1 MNLSQKIMPLV
12 AQVCSAVICM
22 PVLVFSMMQ
31 LEIYCQPAEPY
42 DVYIKVCCR
51 VTACWAWWHWQIT
64 SQVTPSVHYIQT
76 ISLWI
81 CSSSK
86 TSSADSESSA
96 LLFGINAGVLKG
108 QRKIYKGAGVA
119 LVGAPWTFDSF
130 WMRLRVPEHNNA
142 PDLFTLV
149 QSPLRLAEVMQPL
162 RVEWSVYTWWVFM
175 GIPQGEDP
183 HSYSAFW
190 ETLKTLKSPCLN
202 FPVQVIG
209 GRFFPV
215 TALVKSPAT
224 RGYMDIELPEL
235 WDCGLVLSTEVW
247 KE

>member
-119 LVGAPWTFDSF
+119 LVGALEPLIHFEWGWGFQSTT
-130 WMRLRVPEHNNA
+130 MRR
-142 PDLFTLV
+142 T
-149 QSPLRLAEVMQPL
+149 
-162 RVEWSVYTWWVFM
+162 
-175 GIPQGEDP
+175 
-183 HSYSAFW
+183 
-190 ETLKTLKSPCLN
+190 CLHWYN
-202 FPVQVIG
+202 HRWGWQ
-209 GRFFPV
+209 
-215 TALVKSPAT
+215 K
-224 RGYMDIELPEL
+224 
-235 WDCGLVLSTEVW
+235 
-247 KE
+247 